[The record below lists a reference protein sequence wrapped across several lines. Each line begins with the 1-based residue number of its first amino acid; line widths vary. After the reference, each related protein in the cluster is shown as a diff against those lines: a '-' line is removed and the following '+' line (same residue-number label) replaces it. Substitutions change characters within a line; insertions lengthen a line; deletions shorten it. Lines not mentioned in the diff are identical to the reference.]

1 MKNRRI
7 IPLLA
12 ALMVVPILG
21 WAFQDD
27 AQDRKPSSRPGWL
40 GVSIQDITSGL
51 KKSMDLKTEEGAL
64 VGEVTK
70 KSPAEEAGVKEGDV
84 IVQFGTRQVEDT
96 YDLQRA
102 VSKTEPGT
110 KVSLV
115 VLRKGEKKTLSVTV
129 GKAPRVR
136 SFAFAA
142 PRGGRIEMFGG
153 THLQGL
159 RLKELNE
166 QLAEYFGAPE
176 KKGVLVEEVDEESA
190 AAKAGIKAGDVLVQ
204 IGKKKIDEIRDV
216 SRALGAYDEGETV
229 EVEVLRKGA
238 KKTVSLEVGEEE
250 DGWGYQFFSN
260 PGHLRQQ
267 REFHFNEVPDIDIRI
282 PRIEVDHIRPDL
294 EELKFH
300 LQRMREDFRRDGR
313 DIREKIEREI
323 KPKVKVRVHNEI

>member
-1 MKNRRI
+1 M
-7 IPLLA
+7 A
-12 ALMVVPILG
+12 VPVLG

-27 AQDRKPSSRPGWL
+27 EQDRKPSSRPGWL

-51 KKSMDLKTEEGAL
+51 KKSMDLKTDEGAL

-102 VSKTEPGT
+102 VSKTAPGT
-110 KVSLV
+110 KVAMV

-129 GKAPRVR
+129 GKAPRAR
-136 SFAFAA
+136 SFAFVA
-142 PRGGRIEMFGG
+142 PRGGRIEMFGE

-159 RLKELNE
+159 RLRELNE

-176 KKGVLVEEVDEESA
+176 KKGVLVEEVGEESA

-204 IGKKKIDEIRDV
+204 VGKKKIDEIRDV
-216 SRALGAYDEGETV
+216 SRALGAYDEGEMV
-229 EVEVLRKGA
+229 EIEVLRRGA

-250 DGWGYQFFSN
+250 SGWGYRFFSN
-260 PGHLRQQ
+260 PGHP
-267 REFHFNEVPDIDIRI
+267 REFHFNHVPDIDIRI
-282 PRIEVDHIRPDL
+282 PRIEVDRIRPDL
-294 EELKFH
+294 DVLKFD
-300 LQRMREDFRRDGR
+300 LERMREDLHREGR

-323 KPKVKVRVHNEI
+323 KPRVKVRVHSEI